1 MDLQTK
7 EIGSLCP
14 HLIDDDGVSLA
25 RPLFAASVPRNMLG
39 FVPGKL
45 WSLLKSRAVAT
56 IELNSE
62 IEMAEAEIRSELF
75 HSLDKNGHFTCEK
88 CQFFTFCFVEGMKEA
103 SKVSSTNRT
112 DLGKDDLPLLELP
125 VDDVRME
132 VGVLL
137 ARADEEKFEEEVS
150 VMLKLSISSR
160 FILSSCSM

>member
-56 IELNSE
+56 IELSSE
-62 IEMAEAEIRSELF
+62 IEMAQAEIRSELYILWTKMAI
-75 HSLDKNGHFTCEK
+75 SYAKNANFLP
-88 CQFFTFCFVEGMKEA
+88 FVSQRE
-103 SKVSSTNRT
+103 
-112 DLGKDDLPLLELP
+112 
-125 VDDVRME
+125 
-132 VGVLL
+132 
-137 ARADEEKFEEEVS
+137 
-150 VMLKLSISSR
+150 
-160 FILSSCSM
+160 

>member
-62 IEMAEAEIRSELF
+62 IEMAEAEIRSELY
-75 HSLDKNGHFTCEK
+75 
-88 CQFFTFCFVEGMKEA
+88 
-103 SKVSSTNRT
+103 
-112 DLGKDDLPLLELP
+112 
-125 VDDVRME
+125 
-132 VGVLL
+132 
-137 ARADEEKFEEEVS
+137 
-150 VMLKLSISSR
+150 
-160 FILSSCSM
+160 ILSGQKRPFHMRKMPIFYLLFRGGNERSVQSVVYEPDRLGQG

>member
-1 MDLQTK
+1 
-7 EIGSLCP
+7 
-14 HLIDDDGVSLA
+14 
-25 RPLFAASVPRNMLG
+25 
-39 FVPGKL
+39 
-45 WSLLKSRAVAT
+45 
-56 IELNSE
+56 
-62 IEMAEAEIRSELF
+62 
-75 HSLDKNGHFTCEK
+75 
-88 CQFFTFCFVEGMKEA
+88 MKEA

-125 VDDVRME
+125 DVDVRME